1 MAGTRKGVRGKDRIT
16 VSLSPESAK
25 FLKKFRAQVQ
35 SPSMSA
41 LFETMVADLKGKAEM
56 EQLDAKFQRYYDT
69 LPEQA
74 MKEESAWG
82 APGETALAL
91 DKPDEKA
98 RRSRTGVAER

>member
-1 MAGTRKGVRGKDRIT
+1 VAGTRKGARGKDRIT

-25 FLKKFRAQVQ
+25 FQKKFRAQVQ

-56 EQLDAKFQRYYDT
+56 EQLDAKFKAYYDT

-74 MKEESAWG
+74 MTEESAWG
-82 APGETALAL
+82 ALGESALPSDKRYVKVRKSKTA
-91 DKPDEKA
+91 
-98 RRSRTGVAER
+98 VAER